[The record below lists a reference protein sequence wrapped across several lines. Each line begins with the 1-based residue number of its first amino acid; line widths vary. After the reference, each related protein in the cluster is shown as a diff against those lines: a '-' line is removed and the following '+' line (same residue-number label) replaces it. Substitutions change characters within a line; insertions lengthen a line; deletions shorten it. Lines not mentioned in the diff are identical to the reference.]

1 MQVVSLRSL
10 IDAAKEGNEERELN
24 DYLSSFICRKNYDVQ
39 SFLHNY
45 AISNEERS
53 FTRTSLVID
62 EENNNDII
70 GYFTLLVKEFD
81 FSEVSGTT
89 RKKLTNRKDADV
101 FNSILIAQLGRS
113 DSYKGRVSGKDILE
127 LALHNCKLIFD
138 LSALRVVCV
147 EYEPIPILNDF
158 YLSNGFY
165 FLQENPS
172 GNILAYLRL

>member
-1 MQVVSLRSL
+1 MQVVSLRSF
-10 IDAAKEGNEERELN
+10 IDAAKKENEERELN
-24 DYLSSFICRKNYDVQ
+24 QYLSSFTCRKNNDVQ

-45 AISNEERS
+45 AISNENRS

-62 EENNNDII
+62 EVNNNDII

-81 FSEVSGTT
+81 ISDVSKTT
-89 RKKLTNRKDADV
+89 KKRLTNRNDADV

-113 DSYKGRVSGKDILE
+113 DSYKGKVSGNEILN

-138 LSALRVVCV
+138 LSALRIVCV
-147 EYEPIPILNDF
+147 EYEPISFLNDF
-158 YLSNGFY
+158 YLGNGFS
-165 FLQENPS
+165 FLQENPT